1 MTGTDMSE
9 TAATSGILTS
19 ADKASRPSTALLA
32 SASASELP
40 VSSQVAATGGSRSAS
55 GLAASAASTGITS
68 GR

>member
-1 MTGTDMSE
+1 MLAGV
-9 TAATSGILTS
+9 AALCCL
-19 ADKASRPSTALLA
+19 PLLA
-32 SASASELP
+32 SALP